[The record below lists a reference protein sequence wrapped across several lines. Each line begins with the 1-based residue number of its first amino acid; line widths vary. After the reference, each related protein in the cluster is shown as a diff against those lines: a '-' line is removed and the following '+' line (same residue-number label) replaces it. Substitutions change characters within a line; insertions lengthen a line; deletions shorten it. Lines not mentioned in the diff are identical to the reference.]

1 MTDSFVVRKA
11 TDDHVDACLDIVR
24 GLPDHFT
31 PDVPDTVRVD
41 LSRHDSWVVADGD
54 DVVGFAVVDRR
65 SAVAAEILWVAVT
78 ADRRG
83 QGAGTLLI
91 DAVLDRLTAEGLR
104 VVEVKT
110 LDRSAGYEPYVAT
123 LAFWEGAGFIQIDT
137 IDPLPGWQ
145 PGNPSAI
152 YVLPLPRRQD

>member
-1 MTDSFVVRKA
+1 MRGSLAVRPA
-11 TDDHVDACLDIVR
+11 TTDDVDTCLDIVR

-31 PDVPDTVRVD
+31 PDVPDTVRLD
-41 LSRHDSWVVADGD
+41 LSRHDSWVVASGT

-65 SAVAAEILWVAVT
+65 SAAAAEILWAAVA

-83 QGAGTLLI
+83 HGVGTVLI
-91 DAVLDRLTAEGLR
+91 EAVLDGLTAEGVR

-110 LDRSAGYEPYVAT
+110 LDRSAEYEPYVAT
-123 LAFWEGAGFIQIDT
+123 LAFWEGRGFIQIDT

-145 PGNPSAI
+145 PGNPIAI
-152 YVLPLPRRQD
+152 YVLPLPRGQD